1 MTTAAA
7 AMEGM
12 PERAQAFE
20 FEVARPPGQSR
31 ITNFPLFIGTF
42 IRVILLIPHFVI
54 LYFLQIVANI
64 LYLIATFAILFT
76 GRFPGGLF
84 NFVLGYLR
92 WNANVYG
99 YVGHLY
105 DAYPPFNLQQQEAF
119 PLQFRV
125 EAPESSSRLLNFPF
139 LGFIIK
145 FVLLIPHLIVLSFLY
160 LVALIL
166 IFIAQFAILFTG
178 AFPEGMH
185 KFVVGVGRWYN
196 RVEVYL
202 LALSDKYP
210 PFSMS

>member
-1 MTTAAA
+1 
-7 AMEGM
+7 MEGS

-20 FEVARPPGQSR
+20 FDIARAPSQSR

-42 IRVILLIPHFVI
+42 IRFILLIPHLVI
-54 LYFLQIVANI
+54 LYFLQLIASI
-64 LYLIATFAILFT
+64 LYLFATFAILFT

-84 NFVLGYLR
+84 NFVLGFLR

-99 YVGHLY
+99 YLGHLY
-105 DAYPPFNLQQQEAF
+105 DTYPPFSLEQQAEF

-139 LGFIIK
+139 LGLFIKVI
-145 FVLLIPHLIVLSFLY
+145 LLIPHLVVLYFLN
-160 LVALIL
+160 LVAIIL

-178 AFPEGMH
+178 SFPEGMH
-185 KFVVGVGRWYN
+185 RFVVGVGRWYN

-210 PFSMS
+210 PFSMN